1 MKIFNLKLK
10 NSYFLGEPFRVF
22 RHCFFGCFHF
32 FMFSFLKMCLGVF
45 IVDCICSLHCVVV
58 MRVLRM
64 WDSIFYSHTFF
75 FTLHSFQILSR
86 LHWGCQFC
94 LEGCRASQW
103 GLKHGPTRS
112 VCLSYTVSGNYVISG
127 KLLLNLSKQVDKLLV
142 AKSLVSL
149 NILAKNIIIWWIVFK
164 RGFTNVILVHVILL
178 MLFWCMLFYHCIYMI
193 ISNT

>member
-75 FTLHSFQILSR
+75 FYLALLPDFIKASLRLPVLPWRLQGFPMRFETRTHPICLFELHSIWQLRDKWKTPI
-86 LHWGCQFC
+86 
-94 LEGCRASQW
+94 
-103 GLKHGPTRS
+103 
-112 VCLSYTVSGNYVISG
+112 
-127 KLLLNLSKQVDKLLV
+127 KLVKTG
-142 AKSLVSL
+142 
-149 NILAKNIIIWWIVFK
+149 W
-164 RGFTNVILVHVILL
+164 
-178 MLFWCMLFYHCIYMI
+178 
-193 ISNT
+193 